1 MTARLT
7 KITVEQTHEGGDSA
21 ITIEVR
27 DAQRSHLVLTETVR
41 TDLPIGQ
48 AAAQAVTHGNSL
60 ATTLN
65 AGMAQYGPPA
75 RYGERP

>member
-7 KITVEQTHEGGDSA
+7 KVTVEQMHEGGDSV
-21 ITIEVR
+21 ITVEVR
-27 DAQRSHLVLTETVR
+27 DNLRPQLVLTESIR

-48 AAAQAVTHGNSL
+48 AAEQAVTHGNSL
-60 ATTLN
+60 VAALG
-65 AGMAQYGPPA
+65 AGLGQYGPPA